1 MINIIFGQ
9 NEKNNYNLKKPHMN
23 KTSKQDLEGFN
34 IDSPSLIHQ
43 FKSLMQCSFLWFV
56 QEGG

>member
-34 IDSPSLIHQ
+34 IDSPSLIH
-43 FKSLMQCSFLWFV
+43 
-56 QEGG
+56 